1 MCVYQTLHAAPS
13 KNKPHLFVFL
23 FFLSFCDSMTSQG
36 SAPIFKSEEIAIA
49 ALKGDKHRG
58 AGNRVAGG
66 WMSELHER

>member
-1 MCVYQTLHAAPS
+1 
-13 KNKPHLFVFL
+13 
-23 FFLSFCDSMTSQG
+23 MTSQG
-36 SAPIFKSEEIAIA
+36 SAPIFESEEIAIA